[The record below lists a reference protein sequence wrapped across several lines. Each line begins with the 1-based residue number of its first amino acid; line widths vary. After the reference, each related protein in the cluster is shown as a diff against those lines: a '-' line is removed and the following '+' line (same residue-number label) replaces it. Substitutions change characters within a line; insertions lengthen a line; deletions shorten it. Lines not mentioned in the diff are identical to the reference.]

1 MKPLV
6 LISYLVG
13 QSYDDL
19 QLILGDVSNA
29 TLECAD
35 DLELVIEDTFDD
47 VRVFQDVDIDFD
59 PETDFTDETDFSVI
73 IYLNDEIIN
82 DNCTAVIEDVLDLI
96 DTPEVRVYVRDRS
109 SSKSVVV
116 DGGGTGGRRGTSKV
130 GTMTVMTFN
139 IDGTVSVG
147 G

>member
-1 MKPLV
+1 M
-6 LISYLVG
+6 
-13 QSYDDL
+13 
-19 QLILGDVSNA
+19 QLILGDVANT

-59 PETDFTDETDFSVI
+59 PDTDFTDETDFSVI

-96 DTPEVRVYVRDRS
+96 EITHISLSYRYIS
-109 SSKSVVV
+109 FLILKAQ
-116 DGGGTGGRRGTSKV
+116 
-130 GTMTVMTFN
+130 
-139 IDGTVSVG
+139 
-147 G
+147 